1 MVIPFRGYSLGERV
15 DENVSLDVL
24 GDDDFDNV
32 PSDKS
37 RYDPKDIEAL
47 NVQTSEL
54 IGSESNNKILVDA
67 TNRVNKRA
75 MNYIR

>member
-1 MVIPFRGYSLGERV
+1 M
-15 DENVSLDVL
+15 
-24 GDDDFDNV
+24 
-32 PSDKS
+32 S